1 MDIKHKKGPASVPR
15 NMIAA
20 EQDYYTV
27 WVIHGFRSHLT
38 YCCHPALR
46 RGAVLLDADAA
57 PEIPPRLAPHIH
69 RLFHRSHL
77 PLPGYTRPVL
87 LVIGDEKAAPSVYS

>member
-1 MDIKHKKGPASVPR
+1 M
-15 NMIAA
+15 AA

-38 YCCHPALR
+38 YGCHPVIR

-57 PEIPPRLAPHIH
+57 HGIPPRLAPHIH
-69 RLFHRSHL
+69 RLFHHGDL
-77 PLPGYTRPVL
+77 PLPEYTRPVL